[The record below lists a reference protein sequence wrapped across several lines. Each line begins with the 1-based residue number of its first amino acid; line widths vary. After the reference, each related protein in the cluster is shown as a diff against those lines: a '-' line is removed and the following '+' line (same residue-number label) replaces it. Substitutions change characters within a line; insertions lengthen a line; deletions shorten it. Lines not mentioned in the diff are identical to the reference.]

1 MSGKNNN
8 CGFTLFEAVL
18 SLAVT
23 VVVVTGLAA
32 LLFAAHKET
41 APQVFVYSSAYGT
54 HEYARIPSG
63 TQFRRAAELV
73 VRLQGAIDSA
83 SAVFVLGGNR
93 SVPSADESAGSLM
106 PLKAG
111 CLVGGVIRIAPQ
123 NLPKTSHDFRENF
136 LKGQSDVVFETTA
149 DPADFTILTIAG
161 LNTVSSITQ
170 VRRHVLSDTVADT
183 VFYEV
188 VFDEALSSA
197 RIDNADNTGNAAR
210 NRFSYRVAMTARED
224 ANWTIRPGALHY
236 WFRHDPLW
244 QRLEEAP
251 TRIILPDPFLLAGA
265 NPSGDT
271 VPFSRFIFFVS
282 PTP

>member
-1 MSGKNNN
+1 MRSKLN
-8 CGFTLFEAVL
+8 GFTLFEAIL
-18 SLAVT
+18 SLTVT
-23 VVVVTGLAA
+23 VVIVVGLAA

-54 HEYARIPSG
+54 HDYARIPSG
-63 TQFRRAAELV
+63 LQFRRASELV
-73 VRLQGAIDSA
+73 TRLQDTVDSA

-93 SVPSADESAGSLM
+93 SIPSADESGGSLM

-111 CLVGGVIRIAPQ
+111 CLFSSVTQIAAL
-123 NLPKTSHDFRENF
+123 NLPQTSHDFRENF
-136 LKGQSDVVFETTA
+136 LKGQSDVAFETAA
-149 DPADFTILTIAG
+149 DPSDFTILTIAG

-170 VRRHVLSDTVADT
+170 VRRHVSADA

-188 VFDEALSSA
+188 VFDNTLSVA
-197 RIDNADNTGNAAR
+197 RIDNPDSTAR
-210 NRFSYRVAMTARED
+210 NRFSYRVAMTPQED
-224 ANWTIRPGALHY
+224 ANWVLRPGALHY
-236 WFRHDPLW
+236 WFRHDTLW

-251 TRIILPDPFLLAGA
+251 TRIVLPDPFLLAGA

-282 PTP
+282 PTA